1 MKTFTVMVR
10 LKDQHGS
17 LIPVKVQCYD
27 HSTAMQL
34 AEAQSGGTA
43 LGVILVE

>member
-10 LKDQHGS
+10 MKDQQGS
-17 LIPVKVQCYD
+17 LLPVRVQCYD
-27 HSTAMQL
+27 HSTAMKL
-34 AEAQSGGTA
+34 AESQSGGTA